1 MDIKVWQYHLLAWI
15 YLSIKSSMQQATIYI
30 SPSPST
36 PCPHPSLPCLTLS
49 QFAAN
54 STMISDS
61 SITLIFLSGNHSL
74 NLTMSVS
81 NITNLT
87 MLSVSSTLPQI
98 MCHQGEYFSFF
109 NISQVLIRTLRFIGC
124 GDGKATISNI
134 TIDKSIFQGRNG
146 TRTALTM
153 KNTIATIINSSFI
166 SYTVGSY
173 RDSIEILK
181 NQTLFANVGGAIVA
195 TGSNITMKNSA
206 FIENSADI
214 GGAIFCETGT
224 NITVIECM
232 IAGNQGCHKDNDSL
246 CFGGALHCENG
257 FTEISVAHIIILN
270 SEFSKN
276 NATHGGF
283 LTTYGNFNVTV
294 KSNRF
299 YGNKMMKNPWYSWG
313 GVFDF
318 HAQTT
323 AHIEFSDFYDNGLLY
338 TKGGV
343 FYIKNSSVVI
353 YGCQFWNNSVRSFG
367 GVISMFEGSV
377 VIDSCRFYNR
387 GYQGGV
393 LDASQ
398 YSSITIN
405 NSTFTG
411 NSVDKV
417 DKNNSNAAYGG
428 VMIMSFVVKLAANKT
443 VFSNNTALKHGG
455 VIFATIANITFES
468 CQFIE
473 NQSGEDGGVM
483 YLTWSE
489 VTLFEANQMM
499 DNLATGNG
507 GAMFASSNSIM
518 TVYNRLDIINNVA
531 NESGGGFY
539 LYRSVVINSTMTLK
553 DNRAADNG
561 GGVYA
566 TISVLRVLSDR
577 DSPADHE
584 TSVEFTSN
592 MSQMGGGI
600 YLALTYQ
607 VYVIKSGNNYTR
619 TIYSLHFT
627 ANSANYGGAIY
638 VADET
643 NSEQCA
649 SISYMNLSVD
659 TECFLQVISPI
670 SIDVMKYNYISIK
683 FAQNTAKISGSTLYG
698 GVLDRCTLDPKAEIS
713 LDNVQITNHTGGPVE
728 GFIFFKNVSDIDDVI
743 DNHTI
748 SSKPVSICFC
758 YSNDSDPHACST
770 ESHSVR
776 VMKGQMFNVSVI
788 AIDQINQSLSN
799 ISIYASLRD
808 PESGMGEGQMV
819 QSTAESCTN
828 LTFSIYSKNSTED
841 LILYAKG
848 PCKNAT
854 RSRKT
859 IKIHFLNCRCP
870 IGFSPNQSMVSSCS
884 CKCDPRLQQ
893 YITNCNSSTHTLERD
908 GNFWITYILR
918 NVSNTSEGGDYLVY
932 PNCPFDYC
940 VQPHSKKVQIN
951 LNNTIDGSDTQCANN
966 RSGLLC
972 GACQPNFSLSLSSSR
987 CIPCSEQSWQRSL
1000 PVLVV
1005 ARVLAGI
1012 GLVVLIFILNLTVAQ
1027 GTLNGLIFYANIIG
1041 ANESTFF
1048 PSVTYINR
1056 PAYTFLSWLNLE
1068 LGFDVCFFKGMDTY
1082 WKTWLQL
1089 VFPTYVISLVVLI
1102 IFVSGHSLRFTR
1114 LISNARKNPVAAL
1127 ATLIMLSYAKFL
1139 RTIITTLSFAI
1150 LHYHNGTKRVWLADA
1165 TVEYFSVK
1173 HSVLFSVAFLILIV
1187 GIVYTLLLLC
1197 WQWILRFISHRYPR
1211 LCHFFEVYHVP
1222 YITKYHYWTGL
1233 VLVVRVLLYL
1243 VFALNTS
1250 WGSWCGSHSNHCND

>member
-1 MDIKVWQYHLLAWI
+1 
-15 YLSIKSSMQQATIYI
+15 MQQATIYI

-109 NISQVLIRTLRFIGC
+109 NISQVLIRSLRFIGC
-124 GDGKATISNI
+124 GDDKATISNI

-181 NQTLFANVGGAIVA
+181 NQTLSANVGGAIVA
-195 TGSNITMKNSA
+195 TGSNIAMKNSS
-206 FIENSADI
+206 FMENSADI

-224 NITVIECM
+224 NITIIECM
-232 IAGNQGCHKDNDSL
+232 IAGNQGCHIDNDSL

-257 FTEISVAHIIILN
+257 FTEMSVAQIIILN

-283 LTTYGNFNVTV
+283 LTTYGNVNVTV
-294 KSNRF
+294 KSSRF
-299 YGNKMMKNPWYSWG
+299 YGNKMMENPWYSWG

-323 AHIEFSDFYDNGLLY
+323 AHIEFNDFYDNGLLY

-377 VIDSCRFYNR
+377 VIDSCHFYNNR

-417 DKNNSNAAYGG
+417 DENNSNAAYGG
-428 VMIMSFVVKLAANKT
+428 VMIMSFFVKLAANKT
-443 VFSNNTALKHGG
+443 VFNNNTALKHGG
-455 VIFATIANITFES
+455 VIFATITDITFES

-489 VTLFEANQMM
+489 VTLFRANQMM

-539 LYRSVVINSTMTLK
+539 LYRSVVISQFNSTMTLK
-553 DNRAADNG
+553 NNRAADNG

-600 YLALTYQ
+600 YLALTSQ
-607 VYVIKSGNNYTR
+607 VYVIKSGNNYTQ

-649 SISYMNLSVD
+649 SVSYMNLSVD

-670 SIDVMKYNYISIK
+670 SIDVMKYNYISVK

-728 GFIFFKNVSDIDDVI
+728 
-743 DNHTI
+743 
-748 SSKPVSICFC
+748 
-758 YSNDSDPHACST
+758 
-770 ESHSVR
+770 
-776 VMKGQMFNVSVI
+776 
-788 AIDQINQSLSN
+788 
-799 ISIYASLRD
+799 
-808 PESGMGEGQMV
+808 
-819 QSTAESCTN
+819 
-828 LTFSIYSKNSTED
+828 
-841 LILYAKG
+841 
-848 PCKNAT
+848 
-854 RSRKT
+854 
-859 IKIHFLNCRCP
+859 
-870 IGFSPNQSMVSSCS
+870 
-884 CKCDPRLQQ
+884 
-893 YITNCNSSTHTLERD
+893 
-908 GNFWITYILR
+908 
-918 NVSNTSEGGDYLVY
+918 
-932 PNCPFDYC
+932 
-940 VQPHSKKVQIN
+940 
-951 LNNTIDGSDTQCANN
+951 
-966 RSGLLC
+966 
-972 GACQPNFSLSLSSSR
+972 
-987 CIPCSEQSWQRSL
+987 
-1000 PVLVV
+1000 
-1005 ARVLAGI
+1005 
-1012 GLVVLIFILNLTVAQ
+1012 
-1027 GTLNGLIFYANIIG
+1027 
-1041 ANESTFF
+1041 
-1048 PSVTYINR
+1048 
-1056 PAYTFLSWLNLE
+1056 
-1068 LGFDVCFFKGMDTY
+1068 
-1082 WKTWLQL
+1082 
-1089 VFPTYVISLVVLI
+1089 
-1102 IFVSGHSLRFTR
+1102 
-1114 LISNARKNPVAAL
+1114 
-1127 ATLIMLSYAKFL
+1127 
-1139 RTIITTLSFAI
+1139 
-1150 LHYHNGTKRVWLADA
+1150 
-1165 TVEYFSVK
+1165 
-1173 HSVLFSVAFLILIV
+1173 
-1187 GIVYTLLLLC
+1187 
-1197 WQWILRFISHRYPR
+1197 
-1211 LCHFFEVYHVP
+1211 
-1222 YITKYHYWTGL
+1222 
-1233 VLVVRVLLYL
+1233 
-1243 VFALNTS
+1243 
-1250 WGSWCGSHSNHCND
+1250 